1 MICSIMKMYIPLILI
16 LMLIASLLPAQ
27 VHAQRAHPQ
36 DDPEKPNVAIVIFDK
51 VQIIDFTGPYEV
63 FGQYSRND
71 VYTVAAKPDPI
82 TTVMGMTVVPTYTFA
97 NAPAPDV
104 LVVPGGTIGDQRK
117 DTDFLAWIQA
127 QSRTSDYTLSVC
139 NGAFL
144 LAEAGILDGLQAT
157 TFYHL
162 LDDLAEQFPA
172 ITVVDNQRFVDN
184 GSVITSAGLSSG
196 IDAALHVQA
205 RLHGPAWA
213 NAIALNMEYDWQPE
227 TDYSRPQF
235 ADMNLPSS
243 IYSVV
248 WPDGTL
254 EKYEGDRTHWVQT
267 WQVESDLS
275 AEALT
280 KQLATGLAEEDQW
293 QRGTTSSPHPE
304 TDWTFTGRDGQLW
317 YGSLNVEPISGTT
330 SQYQITT
337 IVSSAPRSE
346 GDSL

>member
-1 MICSIMKMYIPLILI
+1 MKHIAFLTFL
-16 LMLIASLLPAQ
+16 LLTASLFPGSTDAQ
-27 VHAQRAHPQ
+27 STNQK
-36 DDPEKPNVAIVIFDK
+36 DDPDKPNVAIVLFDG

-71 VYTVAAKPDPI
+71 VYTVAAKLDPI
-82 TTVMGMTVVPTYTFA
+82 TTTMGMTVVPAYTFA

-104 LVVPGGTIGDQRK
+104 LVVPGGTIGDQKK
-117 DTDFLAWIQA
+117 DTDFLEWIQA
-127 QSRTSDYTLSVC
+127 QSSTADYTLSVC

-144 LAEAGILDGLQAT
+144 LAEAGLLDGLQAT
-157 TFYHL
+157 TFYNL
-162 LDDLAEQFPA
+162 LGDLAEQFPA
-172 ITVVDNQRFVDN
+172 ITVVDDQRFVDN
-184 GSVITSAGLSSG
+184 GNVITSAGLSSG

-205 RLHGPAWA
+205 KLHGSAWA

-243 IYSVV
+243 IYKVV

-254 EKYEGDRTHWVQT
+254 EEYEGNRTHWVQT

-293 QRGTTSSPHPE
+293 QRDTTSSSHPDD
-304 TDWTFTGRDGQLW
+304 DWTFTGRDEQLW
-317 YGSLNVEPISGTT
+317 YGSLDVQPVPGARSLYKI
-330 SQYQITT
+330 I
-337 IVSSAPRSE
+337 IHVSSSQMSD
-346 GDSL
+346 GDNL